1 MGIMTA
7 EMGQAHIKAGIL
19 ILLTELVDQQTGIA
33 NGLIIGA
40 DPLDFKQI
48 EGSEQIGY
56 CHRDGLSGQLSDNED
71 INAITAPT
79 EFVFCHVFE
88 RGGVIF

>member
-1 MGIMTA
+1 MTA

-48 EGSEQIGY
+48 EGPEQIGY
-56 CHRDGLSGQLSDNED
+56 
-71 INAITAPT
+71 
-79 EFVFCHVFE
+79 
-88 RGGVIF
+88 